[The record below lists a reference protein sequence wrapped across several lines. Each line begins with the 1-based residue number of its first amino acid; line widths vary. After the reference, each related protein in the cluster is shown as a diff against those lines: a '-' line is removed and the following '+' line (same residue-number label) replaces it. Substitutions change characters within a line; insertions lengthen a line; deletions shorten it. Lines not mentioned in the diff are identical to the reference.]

1 MAETEDRQTS
11 SRTGILNIQSAVTP
25 VITRVQNC
33 ASIFSSCKSK
43 KLTELITS
51 CFGVNLNDFNS
62 NETGKLQD
70 QNVLVGMVCI
80 VFQSKS
86 LGSENEYQKKVLQ
99 LSLN

>member
-1 MAETEDRQTS
+1 MIS
-11 SRTGILNIQSAVTP
+11 IQ
-25 VITRVQNC
+25 
-33 ASIFSSCKSK
+33 
-43 KLTELITS
+43 
-51 CFGVNLNDFNS
+51 